1 MLGGTLQA
9 HMEQSGGWPIEQV
22 SRVACCV
29 PQTMIVG
36 LSLSV
41 HGMKGAAIGECDR
54 TNVARHPQAAS
65 LTPQC

>member
-22 SRVACCV
+22 SRVACRV

-41 HGMKGAAIGECDR
+41 
-54 TNVARHPQAAS
+54 
-65 LTPQC
+65 